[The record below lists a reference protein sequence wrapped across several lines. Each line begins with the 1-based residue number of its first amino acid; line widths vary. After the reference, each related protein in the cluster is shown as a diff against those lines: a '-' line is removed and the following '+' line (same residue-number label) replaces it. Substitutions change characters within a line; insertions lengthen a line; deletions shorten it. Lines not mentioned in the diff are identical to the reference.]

1 MNSLSSPSLKPDIDF
16 TGFLSDAAHVCR
28 SAAKGDL
35 EPRILDIPEDP
46 QLAEMALAINA
57 LLDTTDAFVRESSAS
72 LKAAADR
79 RFHRKVIVRGM
90 PGTFRRS
97 SEFINTATEEMSK
110 EHRLLEE
117 NRAARLRV
125 CTELTEVVEGSAD
138 RIDHVMAKI
147 EKIMSG
153 TKVLALNALIEAAR
167 AGEAGRGFSV
177 VAAEVKKMAD
187 LIAESMDGIT
197 EEVKNFRTETN
208 QVIQK
213 ISEG

>member
-1 MNSLSSPSLKPDIDF
+1 
-16 TGFLSDAAHVCR
+16 
-28 SAAKGDL
+28 
-35 EPRILDIPEDP
+35 
-46 QLAEMALAINA
+46 
-57 LLDTTDAFVRESSAS
+57 
-72 LKAAADR
+72 
-79 RFHRKVIVRGM
+79 
-90 PGTFRRS
+90 
-97 SEFINTATEEMSK
+97 
-110 EHRLLEE
+110 
-117 NRAARLRV
+117 
-125 CTELTEVVEGSAD
+125 
-138 RIDHVMAKI
+138 MAKI